1 MSAKPR
7 TLTLLPEEFAIC
19 RLEPDASIPA
29 WATPSQA
36 SFFSISHSQEELS
49 IICPQPHVPEGVT
62 AHLGWRCFKLEGPF
76 ELEEPGILA
85 GLVNPLAQAGI
96 AVFAEATYDT
106 DYLLVNKI
114 ERAIQTLEAMG
125 HRIIR

>member
-1 MSAKPR
+1 MSPKPR
-7 TLTLLPEEFAIC
+7 TLTLLPEDFAIC
-19 RLEPDASIPA
+19 RLEPDAPIPA
-29 WATPSQA
+29 WATPSEA

-49 IICPQPHVPEGVT
+49 LICPQQNVPAGVT

-85 GLVNPLAQAGI
+85 ALVNPLAQAGI

-114 ERAIQTLEAMG
+114 EQAIIALEAIG
-125 HRIIR
+125 HRIIK

>member
-1 MSAKPR
+1 MTPKPR
-7 TLTLLPEEFAIC
+7 TLTLLPEDFAIC
-19 RLEPDASIPA
+19 RLEPDAPIPA

-49 IICPQPHVPEGVT
+49 LICPQQHVPAGVS

-85 GLVNPLAQAGI
+85 ALVNPLAEAGI
-96 AVFAEATYDT
+96 AVFAEATFDT
-106 DYLLVNKI
+106 DYLLINKL
-114 ERAIQTLEAMG
+114 ELAISALESIG
-125 HRIIR
+125 HKIIK